1 MITVMVNK
9 QMQLKRLIKMNMKNI
24 NNISK
29 LAFIAVI
36 GFVALFSSCK
46 GEDDLVMPRLFRPV
60 NFNAELNKT
69 VATISWAAVDSA
81 VSYTLQISTDSLNF
95 ATPVLDTTITE
106 LSFVKELAGE
116 TKFYARLYANSND
129 STKQSKYNVLSFK
142 TPAENI
148 FQGFGTSVNTG
159 KLYSAYMTDVNILT
173 VKWAPGAN
181 VTHLILTSADGGTR
195 DSVLIS
201 ASEAVAGQKDV
212 PSLTNSNWY
221 IKIYNNKIQRGKT
234 YGLIEGDVILSST
247 DDLPTALN
255 NATAGQVILLAKDGV
270 YKMGSAVYRLA
281 KNVKVRGVSPIGRP
295 VLCMTAGTPTST
307 SNMLGFADASTID
320 FVKFEN
326 IDFTGFCDNTVTSTK
341 IGYLFNNNLLTNVKS
356 LSFTNCNLHNFGNTP
371 MRLQGAKSQVI
382 DTLSFN
388 GCVVNDIGFSSTYA
402 IVNSNS
408 TDYINNIYMSNCSFF
423 NFKGSLILRTA
434 TSPVVATMG
443 NINITNCTINQ
454 GMQDAGSARYLID
467 ANGTTVTNGISFKN
481 CIFGSAGG
489 ALGANGVRKGTA
501 TVTVTGSYFTT
512 DYIDD
517 PVTVV
522 TSYSI
527 KSLMT
532 AYSGASTALWN
543 NPATGDFTLKASSFA
558 GKGLAG
564 DLRWY

>member
-1 MITVMVNK
+1 MVNK
-9 QMQLKRLIKMNMKNI
+9 NMQLTRLILLKMKNI
-24 NNISK
+24 KNIYK
-29 LAFIAVI
+29 LAFIALI

-46 GEDDLVMPRLFRPV
+46 DDNELVMPRLFRPV

-81 VSYTLQISTDSLNF
+81 VSYTLQLSTDSLNF
-95 ATPVLDTTITE
+95 NSLVVDTTVTG
-106 LSFVKELAGE
+106 LSFTKELAGE
-116 TKFYARLYANSND
+116 TKFFARLYANAND
-129 STKQSKYNVLSFK
+129 STKQSKFSTLSFK

-148 FQGFGTSVNTG
+148 FQGFGTSINTG
-159 KLYSAYMTDVNILT
+159 KLYSAYMTDFKTLT
-173 VKWAPGAN
+173 IKWSPGAN
-181 VTHLILTSADGGTR
+181 VTHLILTSADGALK

-201 ASEAVAGQKDV
+201 ASEAAAGQKV
-212 PSLTNSNWY
+212 IGSLDNSNWY
-221 IKIYNNKIQRGKT
+221 IKIYNNKILRGKT
-234 YGLIEGDVILSST
+234 YGLVEGDILLGPT

-255 NATAGQVILLAKDGV
+255 SANDGQVILLAKDGV
-270 YKMGSAVYRLA
+270 YKTGSAVYRFG
-281 KNVKVRGVSPIGRP
+281 KNVKVRGVSPTNRP

-307 SNMLGFADASTID
+307 SNMLGFADNSILD

-326 IDFTGFCDNTVTSTK
+326 IDFSGYCDNNTASTK
-341 IGYLFNNNLLTNVKS
+341 IGYLFNNNLMTTVKN
-356 LSFTNCNLHNFGNTP
+356 LSFSNCNLHNFGNTP
-371 MRLQGAKSQVI
+371 MRLQAAKNQVI

-388 GCVVNDIGFSSTYA
+388 GCVINDIGFSSTYA

-408 TDYINNIYMSNCSFF
+408 ADFINNIYMNNCTFY
-423 NFKGSLILRTA
+423 NFKGSLILRTVTA
-434 TSPVVATMG
+434 PVVATMA

-467 ANGTTVTNGISFKN
+467 ANGTTVTNGINFRN
-481 CIFGSAGG
+481 CIFGNTGG

-501 TVTVTGSYFTT
+501 NITVTGSYFTT

-532 AYSGASTALWN
+532 AFSGASTALWN
-543 NPATGDFTLKASSFA
+543 DPVNGDFKLKATSFA
-558 GKGLAG
+558 GKGTAG